1 MVRFKVKK
9 MILQAATG
17 AHSEARE
24 GVIRINAK
32 RKIIRM
38 ATSGKHTNLIKRFFK
53 AHQEFM

>member
-1 MVRFKVKK
+1 
-9 MILQAATG
+9 MILLAATG

-53 AHQEFM
+53 AHQELL